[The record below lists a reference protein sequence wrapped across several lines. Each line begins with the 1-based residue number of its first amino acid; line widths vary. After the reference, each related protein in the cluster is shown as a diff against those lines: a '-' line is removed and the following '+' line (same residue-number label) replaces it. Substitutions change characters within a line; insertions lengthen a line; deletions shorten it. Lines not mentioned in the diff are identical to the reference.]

1 MKAAVL
7 SDGGWGTALAM
18 VLADNGHDVALWGR
32 DPDHVRGLE
41 AARENTRYL
50 PGVLLPD
57 SLSVSSNL
65 SASMAG
71 AELVVLAPP
80 AQHLG
85 QLLCRLRDECCV
97 PANAVY
103 VSVSKGIEIGSLR
116 RMSEL
121 VGDALGRVP
130 FAVLSGPSHAEEV
143 ARRTPTAVVVASTDS
158 ATVGVV
164 RNALMN
170 DTFRAYTTDDVPG
183 VELAGA
189 LKNVY
194 ALAAGVCDGMD
205 FGDNTKA
212 ALMTRG
218 NAEMTRLGRA
228 LGGRPETF
236 AGLSGVGDLIVTCMS
251 RHSRNR
257 HVGEQLGKGRLLE
270 DICREMGGKVA
281 EGVATAKSAHDLAA
295 RAGVETPITD
305 EIHAVLYGGRNPVE
319 AVHDL
324 MTRKARA
331 ETE

>member
-18 VLADNGHDVALWGR
+18 VLADNGHGVVLWGR
-32 DPDHVRGLE
+32 NPDHIRALE

-50 PGVLLPD
+50 PGVSLPD
-57 SLSVSSNL
+57 SLSISSDL

-80 AQHLG
+80 AQHMG
-85 QLLCRLRDECCV
+85 ELLCRLRGECCV
-97 PANAVY
+97 PASAVY
-103 VSVSKGIEIGSLR
+103 ISVSKGIEIGSLK
-116 RMSEL
+116 RMSDL
-121 VGDALGRVP
+121 VADALGSVP

-143 ARRTPTAVVVASTDS
+143 ARRRPTAVVVASADS
-158 ATVGVV
+158 ATADLVQS
-164 RNALMN
+164 AFMN
-170 DTFRAYTTDDVPG
+170 DTFRAYTTEDLSG

-218 NAEMTRLGRA
+218 IAEMARLGRA
-228 LGGRPETF
+228 LGGQPETF

-257 HVGEQLGKGRLLE
+257 HVGEQLGKGRALE
-270 DICREMGGKVA
+270 DICREMAGKVA

-295 RAGVETPITD
+295 RVGVETPITD
-305 EIHAVLYGGRNPVE
+305 EIYAVLYEGRNPLK
-319 AVHDL
+319 AVRDL

>member
-18 VLADNGHDVALWGR
+18 VLADNGHDVVLWGR
-32 DPDHVRGLE
+32 TPDHVRGLE
-41 AARENTRYL
+41 ATRENARYL
-50 PGVLLPD
+50 PGVSLPD
-57 SLSVSSNL
+57 SLSVTSDL
-65 SASMAG
+65 STSMAG

-80 AQHLG
+80 AQHMG
-85 QLLCRLRDECCV
+85 ELLCRLREERC
-97 PANAVY
+97 ALAGATY

-121 VGDALGRVP
+121 VSDVLGSVP
-130 FAVLSGPSHAEEV
+130 LAVLSGPSHAEEV
-143 ARRTPTAVVVASTDS
+143 ARRTPTAVVVASMDS
-158 ATVGVV
+158 ATSDAVQG
-164 RNALMN
+164 AFMN
-170 DTFRAYTTDDVPG
+170 DTFRIYTTEDVPG

-212 ALMTRG
+212 ALMTRAI
-218 NAEMTRLGRA
+218 AEMARLGRA

-257 HVGEQLGKGRLLE
+257 YVGEQLGKGRVLE
-270 DICREMGGKVA
+270 DIRHAMGGKVA
-281 EGVATAKSAHDLAA
+281 EGVATAKSAYCLAA

-305 EIHAVLYGGRNPVE
+305 EIYAALYEGRNPLK
-319 AVHDL
+319 AVHGL